1 MGCLST
7 LKTRFSLAS
16 VMGPARVMELLFC
29 QLWDRPA
36 DFVVAQVPAA
46 PTPARWRSPGGPI
59 AQLRSHPVGIAG
71 TSSVRFQRAATSNP
85 NRPPTAPPRPI
96 RRHVLGDMRNVQQGP
111 QCGDQRLGRPGPPP
125 ADLHQ
130 QKPGHV
136 RLPKAPANRSATGLP
151 ALTSA
156 RRTQFCTVCAVS
168 DAQLLGHRFDRR
180 PVRPM
185 LGSGCLPPFAPP
197 DSSARPGTALKCLP

>member
-1 MGCLST
+1 LPGGPR
-7 LKTRFSLAS
+7 RFSLAS

-29 QLWDRPA
+29 QLWDQPA

-46 PTPARWRSPGGPI
+46 PTPARGRSPGGAHRAVAVAPGQHRGH
-59 AQLRSHPVGIAG
+59 QLGADSNV
-71 TSSVRFQRAATSNP
+71 AATSNP

-96 RRHVLGDMRNVQQGP
+96 RRHMPGDMRNVQQGP

-156 RRTQFCTVCAVS
+156 RRTQLCTVCAVPMPSFSATDSIAAQFDPCS
-168 DAQLLGHRFDRR
+168 DRDLRHHLHRPIPQLGR
-180 PVRPM
+180 V
-185 LGSGCLPPFAPP
+185 
-197 DSSARPGTALKCLP
+197 TALKCLP

>member
-156 RRTQFCTVCAVS
+156 RRTQLCTVCAVPMPSFSATDSIAAQFDPCS
-168 DAQLLGHRFDRR
+168 DRDLRHHLHRPIPQLGR
-180 PVRPM
+180 V
-185 LGSGCLPPFAPP
+185 
-197 DSSARPGTALKCLP
+197 TALKCLP